1 MTPRWR
7 SAIEAA
13 RGPLGW
19 ALIGAWLVLAVIG
32 IASLGVSHTAPMP
45 EPTPEERLTHALLG
59 LREQPKQPFLVH
71 VIYARCSCTERLF
84 RHLIER
90 RALAG
95 MDEEILFVGE
105 DEAKKARARQ
115 AGYRFTT
122 VSAAELVSRFGLEAA
137 PVLFAFTRDGR
148 LAYAGGY
155 FDKAAAV
162 VALDERI
169 VSEVQRGLPTEP
181 LPVYGCAVSPQLQKS
196 VDPLGIVYRN

>member
-7 SAIEAA
+7 SVIERW

-19 ALIGAWLVLAVIG
+19 TLIAAWLGLALLG

-45 EPTPEERLTHALLG
+45 KPTPEERLTRALLA
-59 LREQPKQPFLVH
+59 LRERPRMPFLVH
-71 VIYARCSCTERLF
+71 VIYSRCSCTERLF
-84 RHLIER
+84 RHLVSR
-90 RALAG
+90 KAMAG
-95 MDEEILFVGE
+95 LDEAIVFVGV
-105 DEAKKARARQ
+105 DAAKQASARA

-122 VSAAELVSRFGLEAA
+122 VTPNELVSRFGLEAA
-137 PVLFAFTRDGR
+137 PVLFAFTPDGR

-155 FDKAAAV
+155 FDKPAAV

-169 VSEVQRGLPTEP
+169 VSEVEQGAPAEP
-181 LPVYGCAVSPQLQKS
+181 LPVYGCAVSPELQKE